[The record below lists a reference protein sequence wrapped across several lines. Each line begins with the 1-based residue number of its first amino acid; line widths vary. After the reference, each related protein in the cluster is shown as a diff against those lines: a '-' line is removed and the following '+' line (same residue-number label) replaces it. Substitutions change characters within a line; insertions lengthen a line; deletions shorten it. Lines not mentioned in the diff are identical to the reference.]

1 MSKQKKQRFEGI
13 VYSTSDDFSYVESDN
28 QEETETLPNGKQK
41 LKVGL
46 DRKARKGKVVT
57 LITGFIGTQ
66 DDLDVLAKVLKQ
78 KCGVGGSSK
87 DGEILIQGE
96 FKDKIIQYLQAE
108 GYQVKGFGG

>member
-13 VYSTSDDFSYVESDN
+13 VYSTSDEFSYVESDDSVDID
-28 QEETETLPNGKQK
+28 TLPKGKQK

-66 DDLDVLAKVLKQ
+66 GDLDDLAKVLKQ

-96 FKDKIIQYLQAE
+96 FKDKIIQYLQSE